1 MSVKDV
7 KDYYMKMTADY
18 IEMKDTID
26 RMESEVTEETAKVVL
41 ENIKQLKATAEK
53 VEENYRRISYI
64 MFLLDMPNRKK
75 KRDRYKNQNKKLLN
89 KIPNKDTLEGIQEEN
104 NKNLNELKTYIDC

>member
-1 MSVKDV
+1 MGRIGSQVVKRSKAFEMDV
-7 KDYYMKMTADY
+7 IVYDPY
-18 IEMKDTID
+18 I
-26 RMESEVTEETAKVVL
+26 TEETAKVVL

-53 VEENYRRISYI
+53 VEENYKRISYI